1 MTDIAAKLG
10 TNRVV
15 PVVAIENAEQAV
27 PLAEALLAGGLA
39 CAEITFRT
47 AAAAD
52 AIRAVSGVPGMLVGA
67 GTVLSVEQ
75 AKQAVDCGAT
85 FLVTPG
91 FNREVVRWCGEN
103 GVAVAPGCATPTDL
117 QMAHDMG
124 LDAVKF
130 FPAEAMGG
138 MKMLKALAAPY
149 TAMRFIPTGGVS
161 AANLGDYL
169 AFPRVIACGGSWMV
183 KKDLIAAGDWAR
195 ITTLAREAVQIAA
208 AAS

>member
-1 MTDIAAKLG
+1 MADIAAKLG

-15 PVVAIENAEQAV
+15 PVVAIESAEQAA

-52 AIRAVSGVPGMLVGA
+52 AIRAVSGVQGMLVGA
-67 GTVLSVEQ
+67 GTVLSIDQ
-75 AKQAVDCGAT
+75 AKEAVDCGAT

-91 FNREVVRWCGEN
+91 FNGKVVQWCLEKD
-103 GVAVAPGCATPTDL
+103 VPVAPGCATPTDL
-117 QMAHDMG
+117 QMAVDMG
-124 LDAVKF
+124 LDVVKF
-130 FPAEAMGG
+130 FPAEALGG
-138 MKMLKALAAPY
+138 LKTLKAVAAPY
-149 TAMRFIPTGGVS
+149 TAMRFIPTGGVN

-195 ITTLAREAVQIAA
+195 ITTLAREAVQLAA
-208 AAS
+208 AAR